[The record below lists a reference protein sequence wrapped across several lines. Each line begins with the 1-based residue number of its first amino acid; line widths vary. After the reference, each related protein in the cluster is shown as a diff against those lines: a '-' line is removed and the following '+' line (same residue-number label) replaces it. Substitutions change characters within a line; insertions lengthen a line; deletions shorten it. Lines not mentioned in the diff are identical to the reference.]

1 MWWQKSSSTYPTKAS
16 YAAAHGRT
24 VTYCDIVTDTHLSR
38 LRGDDKHLSPCVQLL
53 LFPLSAANLYIVHQP
68 PPHPLPSHPAI
79 FPSRLTLAAHHPI
92 SQPRHHRKANIKHQT
107 PKRAG
112 TQRDQDTRVS
122 ALILHSARIRCLI
135 TPIYP
140 GLVKARR
147 RWEGVTT
154 ERCRDG
160 SIGWKS
166 ALQDRRLRRYIKSW
180 GDDSLI
186 YSSFRCG
193 LHKRGQEV
201 RGTDVVAT

>member
-1 MWWQKSSSTYPTKAS
+1 VVAEVKFSVPHKSQLRSSA
-16 YAAAHGRT
+16 RT
-24 VTYCDIVTDTHLSR
+24 DGDV
-38 LRGDDKHLSPCVQLL
+38 LRYRDRHAPITPAWRRHAPISLHSTTSLPFVIGK
-53 LFPLSAANLYIVHQP
+53 PLHQP
-68 PPHPLPSHPAI
+68 PPPPLPSHPKT

-112 TQRDQDTRVS
+112 TERVQDTRVS

-160 SIGWKS
+160 GIGWES
-166 ALQDRRLRRYIKSW
+166 ALQDRRLRRPY
-180 GDDSLI
+180 
-186 YSSFRCG
+186 
-193 LHKRGQEV
+193 
-201 RGTDVVAT
+201 